1 MGNKI
6 RNQMVIDLIQYCM
19 PYITLRTVCNAQ
31 YLLHSNYKGGHI
43 DHALSNVHALGK
55 VNADL
60 YS

>member
-1 MGNKI
+1 
-6 RNQMVIDLIQYCM
+6 MVIDLIQYCM